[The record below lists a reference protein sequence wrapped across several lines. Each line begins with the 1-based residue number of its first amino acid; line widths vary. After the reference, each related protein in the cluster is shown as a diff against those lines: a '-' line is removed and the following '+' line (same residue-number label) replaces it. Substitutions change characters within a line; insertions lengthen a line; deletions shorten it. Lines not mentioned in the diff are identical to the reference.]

1 MAKET
6 RIQRTETRIQRKK
19 TAAYNNGMWVHIGN
33 FDYDILT
40 GEVSGNVH
48 YVPVKANVNPA
59 TEYKR
64 GMAQEAQRALLKA
77 AGVKIEKPTTSA
89 IKETHVKN
97 LGNGM
102 SLASG
107 IVNGETVQLAY
118 NGSVDSAVGTA
129 DGKPWLGQVRK
140 DLLSI
145 ASQRK
150 VSKGK
155 VVVHKMVDV
164 EFINRLI
171 EKGFNVGP
179 AGVMIEGKTIDILWM
194 SQVEAVKAIE
204 NRLDEIKRD
213 DENAVND
220 FFDRW

>member
-6 RIQRTETRIQRKK
+6 RIQRKK
-19 TAAYNNGMWVHIGN
+19 TVAYNNGKRIHVGN
-33 FDYDILT
+33 FNYDILT

-64 GMAQEAQRALLKA
+64 GMAQEAKRALLKA

-102 SLASG
+102 SIASG

-140 DLLSI
+140 DLLSL
-145 ASQRK
+145 ATKRK

-155 VVVHKMVDV
+155 VIIHKMVDV

-179 AGVMIEGKTIDILWM
+179 AGVIIDGKAIDILWM
-194 SQVEAVKAIE
+194 SQVDAVKAIDE
-204 NRLDEIKRD
+204 RLNNIKRE
-213 DENAVND
+213 DENAIND